1 MKSTTVYFVAIV
13 ASMLLMTSCHGQE
26 KQLQPTDYSTQSDLL
41 LQQCFPVLRNG
52 EKIVYHKGYALVY
65 SEQHEQ
71 AAWVAYMLTRQRI
84 YGKHQRSNDFRE
96 DTSIETKSAQIYDY
110 KPTSNTYARG
120 HLAPA
125 ADMKWDS
132 VAMSE
137 SFLLSNM
144 SPQLHA
150 FNDGLWNTLEN
161 KVRDWAKTFDTI
173 YVITGP
179 VLRDDDSI
187 SIGIDS
193 VTVPT
198 AYYKVVY
205 CPATHQGMALYVPHE
220 QQSVKWYD
228 LAITIDELEEK
239 TGLDFLHAIPCQ
251 DEIESHLC
259 THCWNGKKNKHRK

>member
-1 MKSTTVYFVAIV
+1 MKIATAFTAILCCT
-13 ASMLLMTSCHGQE
+13 MFLTSCRGQE
-26 KQLQPTDYSTQSDLL
+26 PQIVQQEYSTQYDTA
-41 LQQCFPVLRNG
+41 LQKCFPALREG

-65 SEQHEQ
+65 NERHEQ
-71 AAWVAYMLTRQRI
+71 ASWVAYMLTRQRV
-84 YGKHQRSNDFRE
+84 GGNWKRSNDFRE
-96 DTSIETKSAQIYDY
+96 DTDIETQSAQLYDY
-110 KPTSNTYARG
+110 KPTSHTYARG

-205 CPATHQGMALYVPHE
+205 CPATHQGMALFVPHE

-228 LAITIDELEEK
+228 LAITIDKLEEI
-239 TGLDFLHAIPCQ
+239 TGIDFLNAIPCQ
-251 DEIESHLC
+251 DEIESNIC
-259 THCWNGKKNKHRK
+259 TYCWNGKKNKHRK